1 MIFFNGNIEL
11 RLKNRNT
18 WAVNRCIMSFMN
30 IICIFVVVCDML
42 IVVIVVI
49 MVMMRWKIEF
59 AINKSVE
66 NTSKISSNNLYLSW
80 SLLTMRALS
89 TRLLLIRRYLLG
101 TLLWFIISNH
111 ILQVLD
117 LFQQNIN
124 LLLFLTQL
132 FTLLIIYLFYLTI
145 LLLQPSYRLLQHLA
159 VLLFKPQWLF
169 SLLVFSFEDFGVV

>member
-1 MIFFNGNIEL
+1 MFLARIFIS
-11 RLKNRNT
+11 RWKIDVY
-18 WAVNRCIMSFMN
+18 WAVNREFIVFW
-30 IICIFVVVCDML
+30 VCL
-42 IVVIVVI
+42 LWVWWRVIVVT
-49 MVMMRWKIEF
+49 MRWKIEF

-80 SLLTMRALS
+80 SLLTMCALS

-169 SLLVFSFEDFGVV
+169 SLLVFSFEGFGVF